1 MLCLKLLAQ
10 TNYVAFLATLV
21 WLSTIVISV
30 NPMPFVDICA
40 ELEAALNAGGIG
52 RGEEEVEAALNGA
65 GGGV

>member
-1 MLCLKLLAQ
+1 MLCLKILAQ

-21 WLSTIVISV
+21 WWATIVIAV

-40 ELEAALNAGGIG
+40 ELETALNAGG

>member
-1 MLCLKLLAQ
+1 MLYLKLLAQ

-21 WLSTIVISV
+21 WLSTIVIAV

-40 ELEAALNAGGIG
+40 ELEAALNAGG